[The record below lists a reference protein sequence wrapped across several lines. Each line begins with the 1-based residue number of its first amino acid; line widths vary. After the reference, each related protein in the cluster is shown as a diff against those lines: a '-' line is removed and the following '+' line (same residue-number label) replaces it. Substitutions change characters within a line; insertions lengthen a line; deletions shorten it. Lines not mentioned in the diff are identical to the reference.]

1 VIEQFKELLEKHSKV
16 TILTHRNADADTL
29 GTALGIY
36 ELLKNEGKHVEVCN
50 PDKNLPIHLDF
61 LPHFARIKNQMNFD
75 KGLVISCDAGSIDLL
90 EFDVS
95 SRDIINIDHHESNN
109 NFGILNIVDVLAVSS
124 SQVAYG
130 FLKNTFTI
138 TKNSATCF
146 YVGMVTDT
154 QNFTTLNVTDKTF
167 EVASKLLSF
176 GVDLAKVNRNLTQ
189 RKSLASL
196 RILASA
202 LDTLE
207 LCEDAQLSSMVVTK
221 ESMLAAGANTL
232 DLLGII
238 DHGISLATVR
248 IALIVMVFEDKLKV
262 SIRSHAV
269 DVSKLAIHFGGGGHK
284 LAAGFSV
291 EIQDVNMLL
300 EQIKKEIKKRGL
312 LDEL

>member
-1 VIEQFKELLEKHSKV
+1 VIKEFKELLNKHSKV

-36 ELLKNEGKHVEVCN
+36 EILKNEGKHVEVCN
-50 PDKNLPIHLDF
+50 PDKKLPIHLDF

-75 KGLVISCDAGSIDLL
+75 NGLVISCDAGSVDLL

-95 SRDIINIDHHESNN
+95 TRDIINIDHHESNN
-109 NFGILNIVDVLAVSS
+109 RFGILNIVDFSAVSS
-124 SQVAYG
+124 SQVAYR
-130 FLKNTFTI
+130 FLKNEFTI

-154 QNFTTLNVTDKTF
+154 QNFTTLNVTDETF
-167 EVASKLLSF
+167 DIASNLLAL
-176 GVDLAKVNRNLTQ
+176 GVNLTKVNRNLTQ

-196 RILASA
+196 RILAST
-202 LDTLE
+202 LETLE
-207 LCEDAQLSSMVVTK
+207 LYEDAQLSSMVVTK
-221 ESMLAAGANTL
+221 EKMLEAGASTL

-238 DHGISLATVR
+238 DYGISLSTVR

-262 SIRSHAV
+262 SMRSDDV

-284 LAAGFSV
+284 LAAGFLV
-291 EIQDVNMLL
+291 EIQDINMLL